1 MLKKQRVRLRNW
13 QAASTNRKIFSA
25 MVVVMAMTVL
35 VKFAATAKEL
45 IVAGSFGTGEMVD
58 AFLIAFLLPMFAI
71 NVLAGSFVTAMM
83 PTYIRIRDGV
93 GMTAARQLF
102 SSVMLLAVLF
112 LVGTALLLAVLA
124 PVLLPLLGSGFSEQ
138 TMELTRS
145 LFYGLLPVLVLTG
158 IGHLYSTVINAG
170 ERFALV
176 ALAPAITPLC
186 SILALLLL
194 VDKWGIHALV
204 AGTLL
209 GAMVELGVLARVAT
223 RRGIPLLPRWGG
235 MTDELRTVMGQYAP
249 MMAGAFLMSSTLLVD
264 QAMAAML
271 ESGSV
276 ATLNYANK
284 VVALFLGLGA
294 MALGTA
300 VLPHFSRMI
309 ANNEWSELRHS
320 FKTYARLIIIVTLPV
335 TILLL
340 FFSEPIIELLFER
353 GAFTAQDTRQVAQ
366 VQTYYLLQL
375 PFYMLGI
382 LGVRLISAL
391 AKNEILMKIAFVNL
405 IVNIIGNYVL
415 MQCLGVAGIALS
427 TALVYLLSTG
437 MVFYSLL
444 SFKVQN
450 ESRKNMGSIS
460 KR

>member
-1 MLKKQRVRLRNW
+1 MLKKQIVRWNVW
-13 QAASTNRKIFSA
+13 QAASTNRRIFSA
-25 MVVVMAMTVL
+25 MLIVVIMTG
-35 VKFAATAKEL
+35 AAKLASAVKEL
-45 IVAGSFGTGEMVD
+45 VVAGYFGTGEMID

-71 NVLAGSFVTAMM
+71 NVLAGSFSAAMM
-83 PTYIRIRDGV
+83 PTYIRTRDGA
-93 GMTAARQLF
+93 GAAAARQLF

-112 LVGTALLLAVLA
+112 LIVTALLLAALA
-124 PVLLPLLGSGFSEQ
+124 PALLPLLGSGFSEQ
-138 TMELTRS
+138 TMALTQS

-158 IGHLYSTVINAG
+158 IGHLYATAMNAG

-176 ALAPAITPLC
+176 ALAPAITPMC
-186 SILALLLL
+186 AVLALLLL

-209 GAMVELGVLARVAT
+209 GAALELIVLARVAM
-223 RRGIPLLPRWGG
+223 RRDIPLLPRWGG
-235 MTDELRTVMGQYAP
+235 MNDELRLVMGQYTP
-249 MMAGAFLMSSTLLVD
+249 MVAGAFLMSSTVLVD

-284 VVALFLGLGA
+284 VVALFLGFGA
-294 MALGTA
+294 TALGTA
-300 VLPHFSRMI
+300 VLPHFSRLI
-309 ANNEWSELRHS
+309 ANGEWSALRHT
-320 FKTYARLIIIVTLPV
+320 FKTYVRLIIFTTLPI
-335 TILLL
+335 TALLL

-391 AKNEILMKIAFVNL
+391 AKNKILMKIAFVNL

-415 MQCLGVAGIALS
+415 MQYLGVAGIALS
-427 TALVYLLSTG
+427 TSLVYLLSTG
-437 MVFYSLL
+437 MVYLYLAKSGRL
-444 SFKVQN
+444 
-450 ESRKNMGSIS
+450 
-460 KR
+460 